1 LSDYGGYA
9 IVLAVAAGGTFLL
22 TFLARR
28 LAVRFSFLVMPD
40 ERRVHTRPTATT
52 GGAAMFVAFLVAM
65 VVASQLRQF
74 RPVFRANS
82 EPLGVVLAAAIIVA
96 IGLADDLREV
106 SPPGRVAGQ
115 VLAGTILYFAG
126 IAMLFFRV
134 PIFGTTLVLSPDIAP
149 LATVLW
155 VVGMANA
162 VNLIDGLDGLAAGI
176 VAIASGTFFVYSH
189 QLLRAGSINA
199 DNSGL
204 LIAIVCLGLCLG
216 FLPHN
221 FHPARIFMGD
231 AGAYL
236 LGVLMAASTLSV
248 VGQTDNAF
256 SGRTYFTF
264 APIFI
269 PFFILGIPM
278 LDTAFAIIRRA
289 GRRGNPTK
297 PDKDHLHHRLMRLGH
312 GQRRSVMILWAWTAL
327 LSALVLYPTFSNNQG
342 NAIIPFGVLT
352 LGVLLYTVFAPSGRR
367 AATVGAVVAGA
378 ADLQEEAEARDG
390 WDVAGD
396 IADDEADDQA
406 DDEAG
411 DDVGH
416 GWDMPAGD
424 GPGGMRNGAP
434 VSPRP
439 TAARTRAGAGA
450 GGGSGNGDHRGP
462 RPAPPDDRSG
472 LVRAA
477 ERRDRAGR

>member
-1 LSDYGGYA
+1 
-9 IVLAVAAGGTFLL
+9 VAA
-22 TFLARR
+22 
-28 LAVRFSFLVMPD
+28 
-40 ERRVHTRPTATT
+40 
-52 GGAAMFVAFLVAM
+52 
-65 VVASQLRQF
+65 
-74 RPVFRANS
+74 
-82 EPLGVVLAAAIIVA
+82 
-96 IGLADDLREV
+96 
-106 SPPGRVAGQ
+106 Q

-134 PIFGTTLVLSPDIAP
+134 PILGTTLVLSPDIAP
-149 LATVLW
+149 LMTVVW

-189 QLLRAGSINA
+189 QLLKAGTISP

-204 LIAIVCLGLCLG
+204 LIAVVCMGLCLG

-231 AGAYL
+231 AGSML
-236 LGVLMAASTLSV
+236 LGLLMAASTLSV

-278 LDTAFAIIRRA
+278 LDTTFAIIRRA

-312 GQRRSVMILWAWTAL
+312 GQRRSVMILWLWTAL

-342 NAIIPFGVLT
+342 NAVIPFGVLT
-352 LGVLLYTVFAPSGRR
+352 LGVALYTLFRPSGRR
-367 AATVGAVVAGA
+367 TGVVA
-378 ADLQEEAEARDG
+378 DPSSDSEL
-390 WDVAGD
+390 VAGSD
-396 IADDEADDQA
+396 
-406 DDEAG
+406 G
-411 DDVGH
+411 DS
-416 GWDMPAGD
+416 A
-424 GPGGMRNGAP
+424 ASEEL
-434 VSPRP
+434 VS
-439 TAARTRAGAGA
+439 
-450 GGGSGNGDHRGP
+450 
-462 RPAPPDDRSG
+462 RS
-472 LVRAA
+472 
-477 ERRDRAGR
+477 

>member
-1 LSDYGGYA
+1 VAEYRGYL
-9 IVLAVAAGGTFLL
+9 IVLAVAAGGTFGL
-22 TFLARR
+22 TFVARR
-28 LAVRFSFLVMPD
+28 LALRFSLLVMPD
-40 ERRVHTRPTATT
+40 ERRVHTRPTAIT
-52 GGAAMFVAFLVAM
+52 GGAAMFVAFLAAM
-65 VVASQLRQF
+65 VVASQLKQF
-74 RPVFRANS
+74 RLVFRANS
-82 EPLGVVLAAAIIVA
+82 EPLGVVLAAAVVVA

-106 SPPGRVAGQ
+106 SPPGKVSGQ

-126 IAMLFFRV
+126 ITMLFFRV
-134 PIFGTTLVLSPDIAP
+134 PILGTTLVLSPDIAP
-149 LATVLW
+149 LMTVIW
-155 VVGMANA
+155 VVGMCNA

-189 QLLRAGSINA
+189 QLLKAGSIGA

-231 AGAYL
+231 AGAML
-236 LGVLMAASTLSV
+236 LGLLMAASTLSV

-278 LDTAFAIIRRA
+278 LDTTFAIIRRA

-327 LSALVLYPTFSNNQG
+327 LSGLVLYPTFSNNQG

-352 LGVLLYTVFAPSGRR
+352 LGVGLYTVFAPSGRR
-367 AATVGAVVAGA
+367 APTTANGGNDEDAGGAV
-378 ADLQEEAEARDG
+378 EEARARVSAAAPAPAATG
-390 WDVAGD
+390 RPRRRASITTRVVAPPG
-396 IADDEADDQA
+396 ASEPVA
-406 DDEAG
+406 
-411 DDVGH
+411 
-416 GWDMPAGD
+416 PAA
-424 GPGGMRNGAP
+424 PG
-434 VSPRP
+434 
-439 TAARTRAGAGA
+439 
-450 GGGSGNGDHRGP
+450 
-462 RPAPPDDRSG
+462 PAPPGAPNGGGG
-472 LVRAA
+472 LVGASKP
-477 ERRDRAGR
+477 RDPAKP